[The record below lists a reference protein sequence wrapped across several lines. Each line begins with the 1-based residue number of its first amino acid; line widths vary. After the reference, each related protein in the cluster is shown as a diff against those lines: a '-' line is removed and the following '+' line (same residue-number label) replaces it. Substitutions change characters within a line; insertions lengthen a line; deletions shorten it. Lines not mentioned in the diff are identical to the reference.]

1 MAGTPIL
8 TTALKSAVVLLVCLV
23 VADIV
28 GVIAGTIFDIAP
40 VRGGGDGVA
49 YAIWFVLGIFCGLIA
64 YGTAG
69 AWASGGDENWT
80 EGEGARRTGRV
91 ILATGAALLAALT
104 LFFHRIYWSRGVAGE
119 YYVPDSAPH
128 SILFALAVLGGMVF
142 ASFALGPDKKDDAG
156 GA

>member
-1 MAGTPIL
+1 MAGTAIL

-23 VADIV
+23 VADIA

-40 VRGGGDGVA
+40 VRGGGDGMA
-49 YAIWFVLGIFCGLIA
+49 YAIWFVLGIFCGLTA

-80 EGEGARRTGRV
+80 EGEGARRTGTV
-91 ILATGAALLAALT
+91 ILVTGAALLAALT

-128 SILFALAVLGGMVF
+128 SILFFLSVLGGMVL
-142 ASFALGPDKKDDAG
+142 AGMVLTPKDKGSATEE
-156 GA
+156 